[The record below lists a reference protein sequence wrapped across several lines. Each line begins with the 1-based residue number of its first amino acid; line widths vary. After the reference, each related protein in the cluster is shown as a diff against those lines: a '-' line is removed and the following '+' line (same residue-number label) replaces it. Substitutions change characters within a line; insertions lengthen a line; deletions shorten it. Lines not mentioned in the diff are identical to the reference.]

1 MQGYAN
7 SKCDRAVV
15 APLILYNNQTSLSK
29 NTKVIGHPFV
39 MSITTCENRSLDE
52 GLVSNTA
59 FFPSIV
65 PHKKQLAIFQKCLA
79 YVLQALK
86 EASKQ

>member
-52 GLVSNTA
+52 GHAL
-59 FFPSIV
+59 
-65 PHKKQLAIFQKCLA
+65 LAILPFFHPLFHIRSNLQYSKN
-79 YVLQALK
+79 VLLMYYK
-86 EASKQ
+86 H